1 MQTKISVTLPLRDNR
16 GRSLRRQVAAI
27 KSEMLSLAGGVSVY
41 RVRGA
46 WRADHGR
53 IYRDTSDVAFT
64 IVDDALAAKILA
76 DYVPV
81 WTGLLRQECVL
92 VVIEPV
98 QAHFVEAVA

>member
-1 MQTKISVTLPLRDNR
+1 MQTKISITLPLRDNR
-16 GRSLRRQVAAI
+16 GRSLRRQVASI
-27 KSEMLSLAGGVSVY
+27 KEELLSIAGGVSVY

-53 IYRDTSDVAFT
+53 VYRDTSDVAYT

-76 DYVPV
+76 DLVPA
-81 WTGLLRQECVL
+81 WAGLLRQECVL
-92 VVIEPV
+92 VIIEPV